1 MSSPSD
7 TMRLP
12 IWWIAPPRAV
22 ALRDVAVA
30 VVVEPDVSASPTQM
44 SQISF
49 SGDSF
54 WGWDRNV
61 RDECVRS
68 RVILGR
74 FSRSFR
80 CKLKFYVYLN
90 ALIQCGEVCFDAFDP

>member
-44 SQISF
+44 SQISISF
-49 SGDSF
+49 SGDNF

-68 RVILGR
+68 RVVLGR
-74 FSRSFR
+74 FSRSFQ
-80 CKLKFYVYLN
+80 CKLMVYYVYLN
-90 ALIQCGEVCFDAFDP
+90 ALIQYD